1 MGGAGGEGRMGK
13 GKRWQTHG
21 KAFTVLRR
29 CEKLARFSE
38 NGRTV
43 PLWVLLREYFRAS
56 SPSVHFLLLGSLAL
70 LHAASVC
77 GTVLLVAE

>member
-1 MGGAGGEGRMGK
+1 MLK
-13 GKRWQTHG
+13 
-21 KAFTVLRR
+21 F
-29 CEKLARFSE
+29 E
-38 NGRTV
+38 NGRTM

-56 SPSVHFLLLGSLAL
+56 SPSVHFFLLGSFAL